1 MYQMQLKK
9 CHLFV
14 LHCFGKI
21 KDSIAHMGP
30 NELTLFS
37 RFSSNRATRPI
48 QSSSRDVRLSSCLM
62 SPSHAIFCVGEL
74 VHALLVRELVYASVA
89 DAAIL

>member
-1 MYQMQLKK
+1 M
-9 CHLFV
+9 
-14 LHCFGKI
+14 LHFFGKI

-62 SPSHAIFCVGEL
+62 SPSHAIFLRGGTGACVARQRTG
-74 VHALLVRELVYASVA
+74 VCVRRRRGHPIACVEP
-89 DAAIL
+89 